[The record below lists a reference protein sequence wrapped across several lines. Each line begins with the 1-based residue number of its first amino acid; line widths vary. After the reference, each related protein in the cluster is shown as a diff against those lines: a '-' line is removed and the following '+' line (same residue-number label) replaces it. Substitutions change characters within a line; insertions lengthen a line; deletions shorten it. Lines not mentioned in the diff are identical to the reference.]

1 MQRRGFTLVELL
13 VGLAVGAILLAIA
26 LPGYAY
32 LARAS
37 RLAAIT
43 NDLLTALQLARSE
56 AIKRGTRVTVC
67 KTADAESAVPAC
79 DAAAGWHEG
88 WLVFV
93 DGGAHGVIDVND
105 QVLRAQ
111 AHSHRTVSITA
122 NATYGHYISY
132 RPDGT
137 SQGSGGL
144 PNGTLQICADGD
156 RRDIIINHTGRPR
169 LQSGSC

>member
-32 LARAS
+32 LARAN

-67 KTADAESAVPAC
+67 KTADAGSAAPAC
-79 DAAAGWHEG
+79 DAAAAWHEG

-93 DGGAHGVIDVND
+93 DGGARGVVDGSD
-105 QVLRAQ
+105 LLLRVQ
-111 AHSHRTVSITA
+111 QHAHPSASITPGM
-122 NATYGHYISY
+122 NYSHFISY
-132 RPDGT
+132 RPDGS
-137 SQGSGGL
+137 SQGSNGL
-144 PNGTLQICADGD
+144 PNGKIEICVDGS
-156 RRDIIINHTGRPR
+156 RRDIVINHAGRPR
-169 LQSGSC
+169 LDSGSC

>member
-13 VGLAVGAILLAIA
+13 VGLGIGAILLAIA

-32 LARAS
+32 LVKAN
-37 RLAAIT
+37 RLAAVT
-43 NDLLTALQLARSE
+43 NDLMTALQLARSE
-56 AIKRGTRVTVC
+56 AVKRAIRVTVC
-67 KTADAESAVPAC
+67 KTADAENPAPAC
-79 DAAAGWHEG
+79 DTGAAWHEG

-93 DGGAHGVIDVND
+93 DGGARGVVDVND
-105 QVLRAQ
+105 QVLRVQ
-111 AHSHRTVSITA
+111 PGSHRTVSITA
-122 NATYGHYISY
+122 NATYSHYISY

-156 RRDIIINHTGRPR
+156 RRDIVINHTGRPR